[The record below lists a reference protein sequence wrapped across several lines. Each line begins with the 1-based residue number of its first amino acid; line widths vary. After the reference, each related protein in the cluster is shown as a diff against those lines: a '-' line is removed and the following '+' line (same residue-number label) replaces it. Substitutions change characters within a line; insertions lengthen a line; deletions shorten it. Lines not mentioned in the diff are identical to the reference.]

1 MSGGE
6 RDPRGRARDSENQAP
21 RDRASVDRNMER
33 QRRAKRGKTGSCCV
47 RGGHGGSY
55 LVPRV
60 DVSTICDEYLCGLRV
75 TILAGPVERCE
86 LVLAQA
92 GVEYDAEGW
101 P

>member
-1 MSGGE
+1 MDEWVGAKLRRSE
-6 RDPRGRARDSENQAP
+6 SRSAMMARGQ
-21 RDRASVDRNMER
+21 
-33 QRRAKRGKTGSCCV
+33 TGSCCV

-55 LVPRV
+55 LAPRV

-75 TILAGPVERCE
+75 TIPAGPVERCV
-86 LVLAQA
+86 LALAQA

>member
-1 MSGGE
+1 M
-6 RDPRGRARDSENQAP
+6 P
-21 RDRASVDRNMER
+21 
-33 QRRAKRGKTGSCCV
+33 RGKTGSCCV
-47 RGGHGGSY
+47 RGVQGGSN

-75 TILAGPVERCE
+75 TILAGIVERCG

>member
-1 MSGGE
+1 MDEWVGAKLRRSESRSAMMTRGE
-6 RDPRGRARDSENQAP
+6 
-21 RDRASVDRNMER
+21 
-33 QRRAKRGKTGSCCV
+33 TGSCCV

-60 DVSTICDEYLCGLRV
+60 DVSTICDEYLCGLKV
-75 TILAGPVERCE
+75 TPKAGPVERCG

>member
-1 MSGGE
+1 MDEWVGAKLRRSESRSAMMARGE
-6 RDPRGRARDSENQAP
+6 
-21 RDRASVDRNMER
+21 
-33 QRRAKRGKTGSCCV
+33 KGSCCV

-55 LVPRV
+55 LSPRV

-75 TILAGPVERCE
+75 THNAGIVERCV
-86 LVLAQA
+86 LALAQA

>member
-1 MSGGE
+1 MRETQGAGPGTVS
-6 RDPRGRARDSENQAP
+6 QAP
-21 RDRASVDRNMER
+21 RDRASVDRNMEGQR
-33 QRRAKRGKTGSCCV
+33 QAKRGETGSCCV

-75 TILAGPVERCE
+75 TINAGLVERCV
-86 LVLAQA
+86 LALAQA

>member
-1 MSGGE
+1 MDEWVGAKLRRSE
-6 RDPRGRARDSENQAP
+6 SRSAMMTRGQ
-21 RDRASVDRNMER
+21 
-33 QRRAKRGKTGSCCV
+33 TGSCCV

-55 LVPRV
+55 LAPRV

-75 TILAGPVERCE
+75 TIKAGQVERCA
-86 LVLAQA
+86 LALAQA